1 MIQCDA
7 TWSTEVY
14 DNFKEYKD
22 GKTKSISTGYGIE
35 FGPSINA
42 DIGLPGNFKNTWV
55 SCSSNEYRI
64 HKVSNIYMV
73 IF

>member
-42 DIGLPGNFKNTWV
+42 DIGLSGNFKNKWFFYFIKNV
-55 SCSSNEYRI
+55 LC
-64 HKVSNIYMV
+64 V
-73 IF
+73 INAQYIK

>member
-42 DIGLPGNFKNTWV
+42 DIALPGNSKNKWF
-55 SCSSNEYRI
+55 SYSSRILMNTEYI
-64 HKVSNIYMV
+64 K
-73 IF
+73 

>member
-42 DIGLPGNFKNTWV
+42 DIALPGNFENK
-55 SCSSNEYRI
+55 
-64 HKVSNIYMV
+64 
-73 IF
+73 